1 MQDYIKT
8 EDMPAPM
15 REQVARLRL
24 GLGQGDAARTL
35 SLTIEEIAED
45 LHRFPE
51 TECLP
56 VYRTTM
62 GSEYTAFFTDATT
75 VEALSLLRI
84 VNWFQP
90 LVLDPVT
97 GFVQLLSMGGAHDYV
112 TRLLDEVVDIA
123 SDLLAIPCRGFRRS
137 RWRAGDAPENTGIE
151 ADQSYYLGATAAK
164 MVGMGW
170 GVPDDFVDSH
180 PLHLVAELAD
190 GPFDAQRT
198 AIYRAQGVQEYWQ
211 VKGARNDDV
220 FCMPDQVTLLDLQ
233 GGDGPTEL
241 PESRVLPGLTPAII
255 GACLV
260 AASEA
265 GGSDPYQAIRQVLV
279 NHEVVP
285 VDAKGHPGGLMSQ
298 KLMIKQVLID
308 HGVIPAHGNR
318 VEPEPERITKALI
331 QAASGGDVQAL
342 ATLLKGGADANAQNR
357 PRYCAMEGA
366 VYHGHT
372 ECVRLLIEHG
382 ADIHR
387 HVFGHKN
394 TALGWAAIW
403 GHTEIVR
410 LLLEAGAVPG
420 AQNSFGETP
429 LHCAAEKGHVDII
442 RLLLDAGADVN
453 AVDEQGNTPLHAAA
467 AKGREDA
474 LRLLLD
480 RDADINAA
488 NRSGVTALQRAAR
501 YGHYYAARLL
511 LELGA
516 DVTALSDAGD
526 TALHWTVR
534 RADSAMV
541 QLLLNDGADIHA
553 RGSGLSPLDLAAKKG
568 EINLVRRLLP
578 YGLAVRTGHIGGDV
592 GCALHW
598 AVKWGDAGMARL
610 LLDHVGA
617 AAVGAADRYGKTP
630 ACWARTRPDHD
641 MDNLLMEAMET
652 GQAGG
657 KIISSVIHRDPGIL
671 GGQPVFIGTRLPV
684 YVLMDHVDDGATWS
698 LEYFLDSYPTASREQ
713 VTRFLECQGATAIR
727 KKRDSG
733 N

>member
-1 MQDYIKT
+1 MPEYIKT
-8 EDMPAPM
+8 EDMPASM
-15 REQVARLRL
+15 REQVALLRL
-24 GLGQGDAARTL
+24 GQGQGDAARIL
-35 SLTIEEIAED
+35 SLTIEEIAKD
-45 LHRFPE
+45 LHRLPG

-62 GSEYTAFFTDATT
+62 GSEYTAFHTDATT

-84 VNWFQP
+84 VNWFGP

-97 GFVQLLSMGGAHDYV
+97 GFVQLLSMGGDHDYV
-112 TRLLDEVVDIA
+112 TRLLDEVVDVA
-123 SDLLAIPCRGFRRS
+123 ADLLAIPCRGFRRS
-137 RWRAGDAPENTGIE
+137 RWRAQGAPENTGIE

-211 VKGARNDDV
+211 VKGARNGGV
-220 FCMPDQVTLLDLQ
+220 FCRPDRVTLLALQ
-233 GGDGPTEL
+233 GGYGPANI
-241 PESRVLPGLTPAII
+241 PESRALPGLTPAII

-342 ATLLKGGADANAQNR
+342 ATLLKGGADANAQDR

-410 LLLEAGAVPG
+410 LLLEAGADAG

-442 RLLLDAGADVN
+442 RLLLDRDADIH

-467 AKGREDA
+467 ARGREDA
-474 LRLLLD
+474 LRVLLD
-480 RDADINAA
+480 HGAHINAV
-488 NRSGVTALQRAAR
+488 NRSGVSALQQAAR
-501 YGHYYAARLL
+501 HGHSDAVRLL
-511 LELGA
+511 LEAGA
-516 DVTALSDAGD
+516 DVLALSNDGD
-526 TALHWTVR
+526 TALHWAVQ
-534 RADSAMV
+534 RADADMV
-541 QLLLNDGADIHA
+541 QLLLDAGADIHA
-553 RGSGLSPLDLAAKKG
+553 RGGGHSPLELAAKKG
-568 EINLVRRLLP
+568 DTDLVGRLLDHGP
-578 YGLAVRTGHIGGDV
+578 AMQAGHTARGISGV
-592 GCALHW
+592 LHW
-598 AVKWGDAGMARL
+598 AVKWGDAGMLQL
-610 LLDHVGA
+610 LPAHGA
-617 AAVGAADRYGKTP
+617 GAGLNVPDRYGKTP
-630 ACWARTRPDHD
+630 LCWARPGQDAGLHA
-641 MDNLLMEAMET
+641 LL
-652 GQAGG
+652 
-657 KIISSVIHRDPGIL
+657 RDAA
-671 GGQPVFIGTRLPV
+671 
-684 YVLMDHVDDGATWS
+684 DG
-698 LEYFLDSYPTASREQ
+698 RNN
-713 VTRFLECQGATAIR
+713 V
-727 KKRDSG
+727 
-733 N
+733 

>member
-1 MQDYIKT
+1 MLDYIKT

-15 REQVARLRL
+15 REQVALLRL
-24 GLGQGDAARTL
+24 GPGQGTEARAL

-45 LHRFPE
+45 LGRFPE

-62 GSEYTAFFTDATT
+62 GCEYTAFVTDATT

-84 VNWFQP
+84 TNRFQP

-97 GFVQLLSMGGAHDYV
+97 GFVQLLSMGGDHDYV
-112 TRLLDEVVDIA
+112 TRLLDEVVDVA

-198 AIYRAQGVQEYWQ
+198 AIYRAKGVQEYWQ
-211 VKGARNDDV
+211 VKGARNGGV
-220 FCMPDQVTLLDLQ
+220 FCRPDRVTLLALQ
-233 GGDGPTEL
+233 GGYGPANI
-241 PESRVLPGLTPAII
+241 PESRALPGLTPAII

-265 GGSDPYQAIRQVLV
+265 GGADPFQAIRQVLV

-298 KLMIKQVLID
+298 KLMIKQVLIK
-308 HGVIPAHGNR
+308 HGVISEDGNR
-318 VEPEPERITKALI
+318 VEDAPERTTKALI
-331 QAASGGDVQAL
+331 KAASGGDVQTL
-342 ATLLKGGADANAQNR
+342 SRLLKGGADANAQNQE
-357 PRYCAMEGA
+357 RYCAMEGA
-366 VYHGHT
+366 VFYGHT
-372 ECVRLLIEHG
+372 ECVRLLVEHG

-387 HVFGHKN
+387 QAFGYKN

-410 LLLEAGAVPG
+410 LLLAAGADTG
-420 AQNSFGETP
+420 TQNLFGETP
-429 LHCAAEKGHVDII
+429 LHDAAEKGHVDII
-442 RLLLDAGADVN
+442 RLLLDQYADIH
-453 AVDEQGNTPLHAAA
+453 AADEQGNTPLHFAAGE
-467 AKGREDA
+467 GREDT
-474 LRLLLD
+474 LRLLL
-480 RDADINAA
+480 AHGAHINAT

-501 YGHYYAARLL
+501 YGHYYAASLL
-511 LELGA
+511 LEAGA

-541 QLLLNDGADIHA
+541 QLLLVSRQKIWDKIARKLRETFMYYSLVSLIHTV
-553 RGSGLSPLDLAAKKG
+553 S
-568 EINLVRRLLP
+568 
-578 YGLAVRTGHIGGDV
+578 
-592 GCALHW
+592 
-598 AVKWGDAGMARL
+598 
-610 LLDHVGA
+610 
-617 AAVGAADRYGKTP
+617 
-630 ACWARTRPDHD
+630 
-641 MDNLLMEAMET
+641 
-652 GQAGG
+652 
-657 KIISSVIHRDPGIL
+657 
-671 GGQPVFIGTRLPV
+671 
-684 YVLMDHVDDGATWS
+684 
-698 LEYFLDSYPTASREQ
+698 
-713 VTRFLECQGATAIR
+713 
-727 KKRDSG
+727 
-733 N
+733 

>member
-15 REQVARLRL
+15 REQVALLRL
-24 GLGQGDAARTL
+24 GPGQGTEARAL
-35 SLTIEEIAED
+35 SLTLEEIAED
-45 LHRFPE
+45 LGRFPE

-62 GSEYTAFFTDATT
+62 GSEYTAFVTDAAT

-84 VNWFQP
+84 ANRFMP
-90 LVLDPVT
+90 LVLDPAT
-97 GFVQLLSMGGAHDYV
+97 GFVQLLAVRGDHDYL
-112 TRLLDEVVDIA
+112 TRLLDDVVEVA
-123 SDLLAIPCRGFRRS
+123 ADLLEVPCRGFRRR
-137 RWRAGDAPENTGIE
+137 RWRAGGAPENTGIE
-151 ADQSYYLGATAAK
+151 ADRSYYLGALAVR
-164 MVGMGW
+164 MVKLGW
-170 GVPDDFVDSH
+170 GEVGAFADNH
-180 PLHLVAELAD
+180 PPNLVVELAD
-190 GPFDAQRT
+190 GPFDAHRT
-198 AIYRAQGVQEYWQ
+198 AIYRSQGIHEYWQ
-211 VKGARNDDV
+211 IKGARNDGV
-220 FCMPDQVTLLDLQ
+220 FCMPDQATLLDLQ

-260 AASEA
+260 AAQEA
-265 GGSDPYQAIRQVLV
+265 RGADPYQAIRQVLI

-285 VDAKGHPGGLMSQ
+285 VDAEGHPGGRMSYS
-298 KLMIKQVLID
+298 LAIRQVLIK
-308 HGVIPAHGNR
+308 HGVISEDGNR
-318 VEPEPERITKALI
+318 VEDAPERTAKALI
-331 QAASGGDVQAL
+331 KAASGGDVQTL
-342 ATLLKGGADANAQNR
+342 SRLLKGGADANAQDPQR
-357 PRYCAMEGA
+357 CGAMQWA

-372 ECVRLLIEHG
+372 ECVRLLVEHG

-387 HVFGHKN
+387 QVFGYKN

-410 LLLEAGAVPG
+410 LLLAAGAVPG

-442 RLLLDAGADVN
+442 RLLLDRYADIH
-453 AVDEQGNTPLHAAA
+453 AADEQGNTPLHFAASE
-467 AKGREDA
+467 GREDT
-474 LRLLLD
+474 LRLLL
-480 RDADINAA
+480 AHGAHINAA

-511 LELGA
+511 LEAGA

-553 RGSGLSPLDLAAKKG
+553 RGSGLSPLELAAKKG

-578 YGLAVRTGHIGGDV
+578 YGLAVQTGHIRGDV
-592 GCALHW
+592 GCALSW

-617 AAVGAADRYGKTP
+617 AGVAAADRYGKTP

-684 YVLMDHVDDGATWS
+684 YILMDHVEDGASWS
-698 LEYFLDSYPTASREQ
+698 LEYFLDSYRTASREQ
-713 VTRFLECQGATAIR
+713 VTRFLGCQEATAIR
-727 KKRDSG
+727 RKRDSG